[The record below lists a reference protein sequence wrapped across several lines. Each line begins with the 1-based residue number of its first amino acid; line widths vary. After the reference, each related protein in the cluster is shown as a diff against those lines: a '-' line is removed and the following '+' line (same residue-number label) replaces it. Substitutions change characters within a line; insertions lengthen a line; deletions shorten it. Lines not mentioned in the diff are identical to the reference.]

1 MEPLII
7 VSLLVSLA
15 ALAPRYNGN
24 DSRDSFNSVEH
35 WYARRGRRW

>member
-15 ALAPRYNGN
+15 ALAPRYGN